1 MNPNRR
7 EILVRKRIFIENNIR
22 NVNQICPTRVNP
34 CSNNNRPLKFNRVR
48 VTPTHFDPFGSFGT
62 ATICRKIYRDST
74 KATRIDPSGAR
85 FRRATIA
92 VELQKPRNYENGY
105 QIPSYSKS
113 YRGVRRP
120 IIMIAFGAKEQNANS
135 LRIAESRER
144 MSSFGVHV
152 LNCDVLHKFAL
163 NALRVSYPHSYLD
176 ISISGTDPPPGSHD
190 ALFLLARYV
199 RT

>member
-62 ATICRKIYRDST
+62 ARICRKIDRDST

-92 VELQKPRNYENGY
+92 VELQKPRNYENGL
-105 QIPSYSKS
+105 SN
-113 YRGVRRP
+113 P
-120 IIMIAFGAKEQNANS
+120 IIFQELPRSSSTNHHDRFRSEGTECEFAADRGITRAHVVIRGACAE
-135 LRIAESRER
+135 LR
-144 MSSFGVHV
+144 
-152 LNCDVLHKFAL
+152 
-163 NALRVSYPHSYLD
+163 
-176 ISISGTDPPPGSHD
+176 
-190 ALFLLARYV
+190 
-199 RT
+199 RTPQIRP